1 MASVTY
7 EMDSILLSVKK
18 MIGVP
23 HDYEVFDADIIMHI
37 NTVFGALNQMGLGPE
52 EGFSISDSST
62 RWSEYLTFGKNSEM
76 VKTYMFLKVRML
88 FDPPS
93 NSNLS
98 SVYSQQIAEYEWRL
112 LIFADELRIAKEKAG
127 N

>member
-1 MASVTY
+1 MAAN

-23 HDYEVFDADIIMHI
+23 KDYDVFDMDIIMHI
-37 NTVFGALNQMGLGPE
+37 NTVFDALNQMGVGPE
-52 EGFSISDSST
+52 EGFSISDDST
-62 RWSEYLTFGKNSEM
+62 EWSEFMTYGKNSEM
-76 VKTYMFLKVRML
+76 VKSYMYLKVRML

-98 SVYSQQIAEYEWRL
+98 NVIGEQIKEYEWRL
-112 LIFADELRIAKEKAG
+112 LIFADELRIAKEKA
-127 N
+127 NS